1 MQVRFKS
8 RERPPDQLDGVKILY
23 NKTKGK
29 GHKIAWYLILFA
41 VLSPILLLLTGVVGS
56 WLTLTANGTVALEQ
70 YEVRAP
76 RSGRISQLGV
86 IPGETVAAGKT
97 VVVLDSLELDAAAAR
112 NAVERQAAAGARRQQ
127 QGVSGELLLRE
138 RVLRYQQMRRD
149 AIAALVQQGAA
160 TVAELNAA
168 ESLVTEAEA
177 GVLQTRAAAQRAGI
191 DTAEIDHDLIERQQR
206 SMTLS
211 APYGGRVLELPAKP
225 GQYVTPGEP
234 LVILARTDNP
244 RVIAYTSPKFGIRL
258 KVGMQATIHFPDG
271 TRTLATVSEPPRLT
285 QRMPADLVDQFGL
298 RPMTVVLNLQPA
310 DRLGENQKVH
320 GLPVSVRFH
329 YDWESSGLGK
339 PIGALLGGL
348 SR

>member
-1 MQVRFKS
+1 MQVRFRS

-76 RSGRISQLGV
+76 RAGRISQLGV
-86 IPGETVAAGKT
+86 IPGETVA
-97 VVVLDSLELDAAAAR
+97 
-112 NAVERQAAAGARRQQ
+112 
-127 QGVSGELLLRE
+127 
-138 RVLRYQQMRRD
+138 
-149 AIAALVQQGAA
+149 
-160 TVAELNAA
+160 
-168 ESLVTEAEA
+168 EAEA

-191 DTAEIDHDLIERQQR
+191 DTAEIDHDLIDRQQR

-244 RVIAYTSPKFGIRL
+244 RVIAYTSPNFGIRL

-271 TRTLATVSEPPRLT
+271 TRTL
-285 QRMPADLVDQFGL
+285 
-298 RPMTVVLNLQPA
+298 
-310 DRLGENQKVH
+310 
-320 GLPVSVRFH
+320 
-329 YDWESSGLGK
+329 
-339 PIGALLGGL
+339 
-348 SR
+348 

>member
-1 MQVRFKS
+1 MQVRFRT

-112 NAVERQAAAGARRQQ
+112 NAVERQVAAGARRQHQ
-127 QGVSGELLLRE
+127 AVSEELLLRE
-138 RVLRYQQMRRD
+138 RVLRYQQTRRD

-168 ESLVTEAEA
+168 ESLVAEAEA

-191 DTAEIDHDLIERQQR
+191 DTAEIDHDLNARQKR
-206 SMTLS
+206 STTPS
-211 APYGGRVLELPAKP
+211 ASHAGRAPELHA
-225 GQYVTPGEP
+225 
-234 LVILARTDNP
+234 
-244 RVIAYTSPKFGIRL
+244 
-258 KVGMQATIHFPDG
+258 
-271 TRTLATVSEPPRLT
+271 
-285 QRMPADLVDQFGL
+285 
-298 RPMTVVLNLQPA
+298 
-310 DRLGENQKVH
+310 
-320 GLPVSVRFH
+320 
-329 YDWESSGLGK
+329 
-339 PIGALLGGL
+339 
-348 SR
+348 